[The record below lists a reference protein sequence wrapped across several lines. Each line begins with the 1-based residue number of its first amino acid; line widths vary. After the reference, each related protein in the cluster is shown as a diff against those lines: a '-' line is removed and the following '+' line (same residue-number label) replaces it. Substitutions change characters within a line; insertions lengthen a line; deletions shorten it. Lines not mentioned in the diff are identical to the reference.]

1 MSNHAIPYHYKMRYL
16 PHNPRT
22 FFIFQRLTLFL
33 NCANYI
39 FTLLFIIEA
48 VLKMLALGVNNYF
61 KSRYTEYYINDFL
74 LENVHVYQISIYF
87 CRWNCLDMAIVI
99 LSIGGMIL
107 DELVTS
113 SFPINPT
120 IIRVMRILRITRGL
134 DIHSIL
140 IRILAIHCKFLG
152 KLVFL
157 TFLQKID
164 LK

>member
-1 MSNHAIPYHYKMRYL
+1 
-16 PHNPRT
+16 
-22 FFIFQRLTLFL
+22 
-33 NCANYI
+33 
-39 FTLLFIIEA
+39 
-48 VLKMLALGVNNYF
+48 
-61 KSRYTEYYINDFL
+61 
-74 LENVHVYQISIYF
+74 
-87 CRWNCLDMAIVI
+87 MAIVI

-107 DELVTS
+107 DKLATS